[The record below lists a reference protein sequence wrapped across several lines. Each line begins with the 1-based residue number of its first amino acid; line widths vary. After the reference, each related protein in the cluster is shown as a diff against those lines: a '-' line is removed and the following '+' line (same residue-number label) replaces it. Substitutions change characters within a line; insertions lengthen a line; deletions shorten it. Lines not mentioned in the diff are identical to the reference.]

1 MLMRKLRSEERNQA
15 KKPAQSVDIGTITA
29 DCVFT
34 LKEFSRRSGLGE
46 WALRQAR
53 RSGLRVLYVHGRGF
67 VRGSDWLDYLATAAA
82 AADAAQTDPQA
93 R

>member
-1 MLMRKLRSEERNQA
+1 MRKPA
-15 KKPAQSVDIGTITA
+15 TKPAHAAPSGTITA
-29 DCVFT
+29 EATYT
-34 LKEFSRRSGLGE
+34 LAEFQKRTGLKE

-53 RSGLRVLYVHGRGF
+53 RSGLKVIYLHGRGF
-67 VRGSDWLDYLATAAA
+67 LRGSDWLEYMAKAAE

>member
-1 MLMRKLRSEERNQA
+1 MRKPA
-15 KKPAQSVDIGTITA
+15 TKPAHAAPSGTITA
-29 DCVFT
+29 EATYT
-34 LKEFSRRSGLGE
+34 LAEFQKRTGLKE

-67 VRGSDWLDYLATAAA
+67 VRGSDWLDYLATAAE
-82 AADAAQTDPQA
+82 AADIAQTDPQT

>member
-1 MLMRKLRSEERNQA
+1 MTRRIRRSEERKQA
-15 KKPAQSVDIGTITA
+15 TKPAQSVDIGTIA
-29 DCVFT
+29 GDSVFT

-46 WALRQAR
+46 WGMRQAR

-67 VRGSDWLDYLATAAA
+67 VRGSDWLEYLSKAAEA
-82 AADAAQTDPQA
+82 AHTNSQS